1 MTTTIEHTSHPRLD
15 RGSQKT
21 LLMDKAIEKKKGIA
35 LIFSR
40 KALPYWFGSFMAA
53 FILWLI
59 FRDDSSTLRV
69 NADTLTI
76 SEVSAG
82 EFNDYIRVSGQVHPM
97 TTIQLSPRESGI
109 VEEIVIE
116 EGTQVKAGDVII
128 RLSND
133 DLDMEI
139 LNSEANL
146 AEKENALRNT
156 MIQMEQEKMQ
166 LSLNILE
173 LETEVKR
180 KGRTLE
186 SQKRLFDDG
195 LIGKEEYLRS
205 EEDYVL
211 FCKKLEVTLARAEQ
225 DSIYRTVQIQQME
238 ESLKNM
244 KLNMQRIRNRKENL
258 AVKAPIDGELG
269 LLEVALGQ
277 SIGSGA
283 KIGQINA
290 LGSYKIEALIDEHY
304 IDRVSAGLTATF
316 ERQSETFDAVIRK
329 VYPEVRSGKFQ
340 ADFRFSGEQPLNIRT
355 GQTYY
360 LNLQLG
366 QPESAILI
374 PRGTFYQK
382 TGGKWIYVVSP
393 EGDKAVKR
401 EIRIG
406 RQNPQ
411 FYEVLEGLEPG
422 EKVITSGY
430 DNFGDNEVLVF

>member
-1 MTTTIEHTSHPRLD
+1 MD
-15 RGSQKT
+15 RI
-21 LLMDKAIEKKKGIA
+21 IEKKKGLA
-35 LIFSR
+35 LVFSK
-40 KALPYWFGSFMAA
+40 KALPYWFGVFVAA
-53 FILWLI
+53 FILYLV

-76 SEVSAG
+76 SEVTSG
-82 EFNDYIRVSGQVHPM
+82 EFNDYIRLSGQVQPM
-97 TTIQLSPRESGI
+97 TTVQLSPRESGI
-109 VEEIVIE
+109 VEQIVIE
-116 EGTQVKAGDVII
+116 EGASVKAGDVII
-128 RLSND
+128 ILSND
-133 DLDMEI
+133 DLDLEI

-156 MIQMEQEKMQ
+156 MIQMEQEKM
-166 LSLNILE
+166 LLKLNIVE
-173 LETEVKR
+173 LKTEVAR
-180 KGRTLE
+180 KGRALE

-195 LIGKEEYLRS
+195 LIGKEEYMRS

-211 FCKKLEVTLARAEQ
+211 YCKKLEVNMAKAEQ
-225 DSIYRTVQIQQME
+225 DSIYRSVQIQQMQ

-244 KLNMQRIRNRKENL
+244 KLNMERIRLRKENL

-269 LLEVALGQ
+269 LLDVVLGQ
-277 SIGSGA
+277 SVGSGM
-283 KIGQINA
+283 KIGQINDMNN
-290 LGSYKIEALIDEHY
+290 YKIEVLIDEHY
-304 IDRVSAGLTATF
+304 IDRINPGLTATF
-316 ERQSETFDAVIRK
+316 ERQNETYGATIRK
-329 VYPEVRSGKFQ
+329 VYPEVRAGKFQ
-340 ADFRFSGEQPLNIRT
+340 ADFKFSEEQPANIRT

-366 QPESAILI
+366 QPESAVLI

-393 EGDKAVKR
+393 SGDKAVKR

-430 DNFGDNEVLVF
+430 DNFGDNEVLIF

>member
-1 MTTTIEHTSHPRLD
+1 
-15 RGSQKT
+15 
-21 LLMDKAIEKKKGIA
+21 MDKPIEKKKGLA
-35 LIFSR
+35 LAFTS
-40 KALPYWFGSFMAA
+40 KALPYWFGGFMAI
-53 FILWLI
+53 FIIWLI

-258 AVKAPIDGELG
+258 AVKAPINGELG
-269 LLEVALGQ
+269 LLEVVLGQ
-277 SIGSGA
+277 SIGSGS

-290 LGSYKIEALIDEHY
+290 LDSYKIEALIDEHY
-304 IDRVSAGLTATF
+304 IDRVSSGLTATF
-316 ERQSETFDAVIRK
+316 ERQNETYDAVIRK

-340 ADFRFSGEQPLNIRT
+340 ADFKFSGEQPANIRT

-366 QPESAILI
+366 QPESAVLI

-393 EGDKAVKR
+393 DGGKAVKR

-411 FYEVLEGLEPG
+411 YYEVLEGLEPG

>member
-1 MTTTIEHTSHPRLD
+1 MD
-15 RGSQKT
+15 RT
-21 LLMDKAIEKKKGIA
+21 IEKKKGIA
-35 LIFSR
+35 LAFTR
-40 KALPYWFGSFMAA
+40 KALPYWFGGFMAI

-69 NADTLTI
+69 NQETLSI
-76 SEVSAG
+76 SEVRAG
-82 EFNDYIRVSGQVHPM
+82 EFNDYIRISGQVHPM
-97 TTIQLSPRESGI
+97 TTIQLSPREAGI

-133 DLDMEI
+133 DLDLEI

-156 MIQMEQEKMQ
+156 MIQMEQGKMQ

-180 KGRTLE
+180 KGRALE

-205 EEDYVL
+205 EEDYTL
-211 FCKKLEVTLARAEQ
+211 FCKKLEVTIARAEQ
-225 DSIYRTVQIQQME
+225 DSMYREVQIRQME

-244 KLNMQRIRNRKENL
+244 KINMQRIRNRKANL
-258 AVKAPIDGELG
+258 DVKAPIDGELG
-269 LLEVALGQ
+269 LIEVGLGE
-277 SIGSGA
+277 SVGSGM

-290 LGSYKIEALIDEHY
+290 VGSYKIEAQIDEHY

-316 ERQSETFDAVIRK
+316 ERQNETFDAVIRK
-329 VYPEVRSGKFQ
+329 VYPEVRGGKFQ
-340 ADFRFSGEQPLNIRT
+340 ADFKFSGEQPANIRT

-366 QPESAILI
+366 QTESAVLI

-393 EGDKAVKR
+393 EGGKAVKR

-411 FYEVLEGLEPG
+411 FYEVLEGLEAG

>member
-1 MTTTIEHTSHPRLD
+1 MD
-15 RGSQKT
+15 RI
-21 LLMDKAIEKKKGIA
+21 IEKKKGLA
-35 LIFSR
+35 LVFSK
-40 KALPYWFGSFMAA
+40 KALPYWFGVFVAA
-53 FILWLI
+53 FILYLV

-76 SEVSAG
+76 SEVTSS
-82 EFNDYIRVSGQVHPM
+82 EFNDYIRLSGQVQPM
-97 TTIQLSPRESGI
+97 TTVQLSPRESGI
-109 VEEIVIE
+109 VEQIVIE
-116 EGTQVKAGDVII
+116 EGASVKAGDVII
-128 RLSND
+128 ILSND
-133 DLDMEI
+133 DLDLEI

-156 MIQMEQEKMQ
+156 MIQMEQEKM
-166 LSLNILE
+166 LLKLNIVE
-173 LETEVKR
+173 LKTEVAR
-180 KGRTLE
+180 KGRALE

-195 LIGKEEYLRS
+195 LIGKEEYMRS

-211 FCKKLEVTLARAEQ
+211 YCKKLEVNMAKAEQ
-225 DSIYRTVQIQQME
+225 DSIYRSVQIQQMQ

-244 KLNMQRIRNRKENL
+244 KLNMERIRLRKENL

-269 LLEVALGQ
+269 LLDVVLGQ
-277 SIGSGA
+277 SVGSGM
-283 KIGQINA
+283 KIGQINDMNN
-290 LGSYKIEALIDEHY
+290 YKIEVLIDEHY
-304 IDRVSAGLTATF
+304 IDRINPGLTATF
-316 ERQSETFDAVIRK
+316 ERQNETYGATIRK
-329 VYPEVRSGKFQ
+329 VYPEVRAGKFQ
-340 ADFRFSGEQPLNIRT
+340 ADFKFSEEQPANIRT

-366 QPESAILI
+366 QPESALLI

-393 EGDKAVKR
+393 SGDKAVKR

-430 DNFGDNEVLVF
+430 DNFGDNEVLIF